1 MELGTDL
8 MLHVCSPSSET
19 IVRSV
24 LGHAFISENC
34 HAHEGTLDT
43 VL

>member
-1 MELGTDL
+1 MELGTAL

-19 IVRSV
+19 IVRSILV
-24 LGHAFISENC
+24 HAFIAERC
-34 HAHEGTLDT
+34 HTREGTLDT